1 MKWFSLGFRF
11 TLDLDAMVA
20 VVLPACT
27 AFEFELACTLAADPG
42 YAAVLS
48 HVAPVADTCVYGK
61 HYLPLKSFFTAAV
74 LSSCCQ
80 HLCVWK

>member
-1 MKWFSLGFRF
+1 MG

-48 HVAPVADTCVYGK
+48 HVAPVADTGRTGSREAVPT
-61 HYLPLKSFFTAAV
+61 LPARAAAPCDDAESIGRV
-74 LSSCCQ
+74 RGLSS
-80 HLCVWK
+80 LE